1 VIARLSLSVNYF
13 TRKLSLKYLNE
24 GKETNLEYNDK
35 KPLLNV
41 PSYSLD
47 KQPVQNMLKEG
58 KETQQK

>member
-1 VIARLSLSVNYF
+1 M
-13 TRKLSLKYLNE
+13 KYLNEE